1 MKKAGKHMA
10 RKKLARPR
18 TKIASLGGL
27 AEFWNRYRDQRNAA
41 DAVYMTLREGILHG
55 VLQAG
60 QPLGEIQLAAVFG
73 RSRTPIREAILKLES
88 ERMAERVPR
97 RGLVVAHITR
107 EEVLEVYAVR
117 EVLNGLSARLA
128 AHGMLPTEL
137 DRLVWLNERFRAAVL
152 AGDAKAMMRVNIE
165 FHEAVCQAS
174 RNSLLQELTR
184 RISERVQ
191 RFGLTTMAVPGR
203 GLEAAAEHDALIEA
217 IRARD
222 PDAAERI
229 SRSHVNRARQL
240 RINLA
245 QSATPGST
253 AGSAQATSHPQLTLP
268 AAG

>member
-1 MKKAGKHMA
+1 MA
-10 RKKLARPR
+10 RKKATRPR
-18 TKIASLGGL
+18 TKTGSLGDL
-27 AEFWNRYRDQRNAA
+27 AEFWSRHRDQRNAA
-41 DAVYMTLREGILHG
+41 EAVYLTLREGILHG
-55 VLQAG
+55 ALMAG
-60 QPLGEIQLAAVFG
+60 QPLGEIQLAAAFG

-88 ERMAERVPR
+88 EGLAERVPR
-97 RGLVVAHITR
+97 RGLVVGHITR

-128 AHGMLPTEL
+128 AHGMLPAEL
-137 DRLVWLNERFRAAVL
+137 DRLTWLNERFRAAVL
-152 AGDAKAMMRVNIE
+152 ADDAKAMRQVNLE
-165 FHEAVCQAS
+165 FHDSVCRAS

-191 RFGLTTMAVPGR
+191 RFGATTMMIPGR

-240 RINLA
+240 RIDLTQAAAGDGANGSSP
-245 QSATPGST
+245 SAGYHQFTM
-253 AGSAQATSHPQLTLP
+253 P

>member
-1 MKKAGKHMA
+1 MA
-10 RKKLARPR
+10 RKKLSRPR
-18 TKIASLGGL
+18 TKPGSLGGL

-55 VLQAG
+55 VLPAG
-60 QPLGEIQLAAVFG
+60 QPLGEIQLAAAFG

-128 AHGMLPTEL
+128 AHGMQPAEL
-137 DRLVWLNERFRAAVL
+137 DRLVWLNERFRAAVK
-152 AGDAKAMMRVNIE
+152 AGDEKAMMRVNIE
-165 FHEAVCQAS
+165 FHEAICLAS
-174 RNSLLQELTR
+174 RNTLLQELTR

-191 RFGLTTMAVPGR
+191 RFGVTTMAVPGR

-217 IRARD
+217 IRSRD
-222 PDAAERI
+222 PEAAEHI
-229 SRSHVNRARQL
+229 SRSHVSRARQL
-240 RINLA
+240 RID
-245 QSATPGST
+245 
-253 AGSAQATSHPQLTLP
+253 LTQP
-268 AAG
+268 AATAAHGGQAQPAGHERDTYPATG

>member
-1 MKKAGKHMA
+1 
-10 RKKLARPR
+10 
-18 TKIASLGGL
+18 
-27 AEFWNRYRDQRNAA
+27 
-41 DAVYMTLREGILHG
+41 MTLREGILHG
-55 VLQAG
+55 VLPAG
-60 QPLGEIQLAAVFG
+60 QPLGEIQLAAAFG

-165 FHEAVCQAS
+165 FHEAICLAS
-174 RNSLLQELTR
+174 RNVLLQELTR

-203 GLEAAAEHDALIEA
+203 GLEAVAEHDALIEA

-222 PDAAERI
+222 PEAAERI
-229 SRSHVNRARQL
+229 SRTHVSRARQL
-240 RINLA
+240 RINLT
-245 QSATPGST
+245 QSAAAGGHGGQALPSGDVHT
-253 AGSAQATSHPQLTLP
+253 AHP

>member
-1 MKKAGKHMA
+1 LKKAGKHMA
-10 RKKLARPR
+10 RKKPSRPR
-18 TKIASLGGL
+18 TKSEGLGGL
-27 AEFWNRYRDQRNAA
+27 NEFWNRYRDQRNAA
-41 DAVYMTLREGILHG
+41 EAVYLTLRAGILHG
-55 VLQAG
+55 ILQAG

-117 EVLNGLSARLA
+117 EVLNGLAARLA

-152 AGDAKAMMRVNIE
+152 AGDAKTMMHVNIE

-203 GLEAAAEHDALIEA
+203 GLEAAAEHDALIA
-217 IRARD
+217 AVRARD

-229 SRSHVNRARQL
+229 SRSHVSRARQL
-240 RINLA
+240 RIDLA
-245 QSATPGST
+245 QSA
-253 AGSAQATSHPQLTLP
+253 AGSQTGSSHATGHHLQALP

>member
-1 MKKAGKHMA
+1 MA
-10 RKKLARPR
+10 RKKLPRPR
-18 TKIASLGGL
+18 TKTGSLGGL
-27 AEFWNRYRDQRNAA
+27 AEFWSRYRDQHNAA
-41 DAVYMTLREGILHG
+41 DAVYLTLREGILHG
-55 VLQAG
+55 VLPAG
-60 QPLGEIQLAAVFG
+60 QPLGEIQLAAAFG

-165 FHEAVCQAS
+165 FHEAICLAS
-174 RNSLLQELTR
+174 RNVLLQELTR

-203 GLEAAAEHDALIEA
+203 GLEAAAEHDALIKA

-222 PDAAERI
+222 PEAAERI
-229 SRSHVNRARQL
+229 SRAHVSRARQL
-240 RINLA
+240 RIDLT
-245 QSATPGST
+245 QSAAVGGQGGHTLPSGD
-253 AGSAQATSHPQLTLP
+253 ARATHP